1 MRCAFVLHLSFSL
14 WLEECPWKTKKKK
27 KWTAN
32 WYSCALAC
40 FILNKSRWWA
50 VTSPQRMFVALIGT
64 FYPFSGENDQPPIP
78 EFTHAFSLQAVKT
91 TAAELFHPA
100 AADGAHSLFSPCV
113 FFFFLFD
120 IICICFDISPPR
132 WTRKTQR
139 PVLLP
144 LSLSLCVTC
153 RLLTISNNA
162 VNCIL
167 QLTHTHTQ
175 RASCLTLR
183 VCGRESA

>member
-1 MRCAFVLHLSFSL
+1 MCLRPPPFIFPLTGGVTLKN
-14 WLEECPWKTKKKK
+14 EKKKK

-32 WYSCALAC
+32 WYSRALAC

-113 FFFFLFD
+113 FFFFYLTLFASVST
-120 IICICFDISPPR
+120 FPPR
-132 WTRKTQR
+132 DEHEKHSVQYFF
-139 PVLLP
+139 

>member
-32 WYSCALAC
+32 WYLCALAC

-113 FFFFLFD
+113 FFLFFIFIWHYLHLFRH
-120 IICICFDISPPR
+120 FPPR
-132 WTRKTQR
+132 WTWKTQR

-144 LSLSLCVTC
+144 LSLSLCDVP
-153 RLLTISNNA
+153 A
-162 VNCIL
+162 PHY
-167 QLTHTHTQ
+167 QQ
-175 RASCLTLR
+175 
-183 VCGRESA
+183 